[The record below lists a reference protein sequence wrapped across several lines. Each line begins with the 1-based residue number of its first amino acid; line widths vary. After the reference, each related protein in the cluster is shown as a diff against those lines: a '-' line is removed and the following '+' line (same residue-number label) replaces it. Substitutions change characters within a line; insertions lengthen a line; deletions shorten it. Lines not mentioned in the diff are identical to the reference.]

1 MAGGPG
7 LTPDRALK
15 VLHAARRGKVIFTLS
30 LSCPSPLFP
39 IPQEEAAGCETRPP
53 VCPWLQTQ
61 GWDPSEWSVTEDCA
75 TASLSGRFPGV
86 VIKRDAYGIEF
97 THNGLCIITW
107 NRYED
112 HLRENKNSNA
122 CWGR

>member
-15 VLHAARRGKVIFTLS
+15 VLHAAWRGKVIFTLS

-53 VCPWLQTQ
+53 ELGHSPGFRLKAGTRV
-61 GWDPSEWSVTEDCA
+61 
-75 TASLSGRFPGV
+75 SG
-86 VIKRDAYGIEF
+86 
-97 THNGLCIITW
+97 L
-107 NRYED
+107 
-112 HLRENKNSNA
+112 
-122 CWGR
+122 